1 MGDAMGD
8 PVFVEEQQHL
18 TDTYRKLQD
27 IERSLAAQLEKSLAE
42 ALADKENMLDDLAM
56 DFGNG
61 VNLETYVEFEAMHQ
75 VIDAYNQTNDLR
87 ETELKKA
94 QLLQHRPYFAKVTLQ
109 FDPAAAPRDVYIGAA
124 GMTDE
129 KQRHFIIDWRSPV
142 AEVYY
147 NQENGHTSYKANG
160 RVIEVDLK
168 LRRQFDIEHDRLNAY
183 FDTTV
188 AIQDPLLLKSL
199 KRERGGKLKDIT
211 TTIQKEQNTVIRH
224 EDVPALLVAGIA
236 GSGKTSVL
244 LQRIAYL
251 FYRQRENLN
260 PSDVYLISPNEV
272 FAHYIDNVLPDMGES
287 NPVTITWDTFVKRLG
302 LGDRGLGQDAA
313 GRSLR
318 AIDERIAGFAFDS
331 RDFADIRID
340 DERVISAGQVRGVV
354 QRFAK
359 RIPAGPRLAALVE
372 EELEEKI
379 YQRAR
384 RLAADEE
391 VQEMVLDLGTEDIYR
406 IFGGPIHPETE
417 KDFRDCA
424 LKYLDDRY
432 QAALEAVHDGRWLR
446 IDRIGMRMLGKQ
458 TLSAVEY
465 LYLKM
470 ALTGAGNRHARY
482 VMVDEVQDYT
492 PAQLMVLARYFK
504 NAHFLMLGDE
514 NQAIKPG
521 TASFA
526 DVRAVFERLRGGV
539 AECQLNTSYR
549 SSPEI
554 TALFAGLMEDG
565 ARMQVSSVQRPGTAP
580 VVAAYAD
587 AADYGQALR
596 AEIAEARARGG
607 LTAVVAANPDQVKA
621 IAALLGDEAPV
632 VLDRN
637 ATLPAQGVVLMDLP
651 LAKGIEFDEVIV
663 PDAQAGIY
671 GDDAAS
677 RHRLYTAI
685 SRATQKVVVLA
696 HGELAPLLA

>member
-1 MGDAMGD
+1 MGD
-8 PVFVEEQQHL
+8 PVFEEEQRHL
-18 TDTYRKLQD
+18 SETYAKLQE
-27 IERSLAAQLEKSLAE
+27 IERNLAAQLEKGLAE

-75 VIDAYNQTNDLR
+75 VIDAYNRTNDIREIELR
-87 ETELKKA
+87 KA

-109 FDPAAAPRDVYIGAA
+109 FKPDAAPRDVYIGAV

-129 KQRHFIIDWRSPV
+129 KQRHFVIDWRSPV

-147 NQENGHTSYKANG
+147 NQANGHTSYQANG
-160 RVIEVDLK
+160 RTIEVDLK
-168 LRRQFDIEHDRLNAY
+168 LRRQFDIERDRLNAY

-199 KRERGGKLKDIT
+199 SRERGGKLTDIT
-211 TTIQKEQNTVIRH
+211 TTIQREQNVVIRH

-260 PSDVYLISPNEV
+260 PSDVYLVTPNEL
-272 FAHYIDNVLPDMGES
+272 FARYIDNVLPDMGES
-287 NPVTITWDTFVKRLG
+287 NPVTTTWDAFVGKLG
-302 LGDRGLGQDAA
+302 LGDRGLGKDSSGAA
-313 GRSLR
+313 LR
-318 AIDERIAGFAFDS
+318 AIDERISGLVFDA
-331 RDFADIRID
+331 RDFADIRVE

-354 QRFAK
+354 QRLAK
-359 RIPAGPRLAALVE
+359 RIPVGPRLAALVE
-372 EELEEKI
+372 EDLEEKI
-379 YQRAR
+379 YQRTR

-391 VQEMVLDLGTEDIYR
+391 VQEAVLDLGTEDVYR

-417 KDFRDCA
+417 QDFRDLA
-424 LKYLDDRY
+424 LKYLEDRY
-432 QAALEAVHDGRWLR
+432 QAALDAIHDGAWLR

-458 TLSAVEY
+458 TLSAAEF

-470 ALTGAGNRHARY
+470 AITGAGNRHARY
-482 VMVDEVQDYT
+482 VMIDEVQDYT

-504 NAHFLMLGDE
+504 NAHFLMLGDP
-514 NQAIKPG
+514 NQAIKPD

-526 DVRAVFERLRGGV
+526 DIRAVFESLRGGV
-539 AECQLNTSYR
+539 SECRLDTSYR
-549 SSPEI
+549 STPEI
-554 TALFAGLMEDG
+554 TELFSSLMEEG
-565 ARMQVSSVQRPGTAP
+565 ARMQVSSVRREGVAP
-580 VVAAYAD
+580 RIEAYEDADAYA
-587 AADYGQALR
+587 AALR
-596 AEIAEARARGG
+596 SAVREARAGGG
-607 LTAVVAANPDQVKA
+607 LCAVIAANPAQVKA
-621 IAALLGDEAPV
+621 VAALLGEDAPT
-632 VLDRN
+632 VLGRES
-637 ATLPAQGVVLMDLP
+637 TLPPTGVVLMDLP
-651 LAKGIEFDEVIV
+651 FAKGLEFDQVIV
-663 PDAQAGIY
+663 ADAQASLY
-671 GDDAAS
+671 GDEPVA

-696 HGELAPLLA
+696 HGELSPLLA

>member
-1 MGDAMGD
+1 MSD

-18 TDTYRKLQD
+18 SDTYQKLRD
-27 IERSLAAQLEKSLAE
+27 IERALAKQLEKSLAE
-42 ALADKENMLDDLAM
+42 ALADKENMLDDLAV

-75 VIDAYNQTNDLR
+75 VIDAYNQTNDIR
-87 ETELKKA
+87 EIELKKA

-109 FDPAAAPRDVYIGAA
+109 FSPDAPARDVYIGAA

-129 KQRHFIIDWRSPV
+129 MQRHFIIDWRSPV

-147 NQENGHTSYKANG
+147 NQENGHTSYVANG
-160 RVIEVDLK
+160 RTIEVDLK
-168 LRRQFDIEHDRLNAY
+168 LRRQFDIDRDRLNSY
-183 FDTTV
+183 FDTTI

-199 KRERGGKLKDIT
+199 RRERGGKLKDIT
-211 TTIQKEQNTVIRH
+211 ATIQKEQNTVIRH

-251 FYRQRENLN
+251 FYRQRESLR

-272 FAHYIDNVLPDMGES
+272 FARYIDNVLPDMGES
-287 NPVTITWDTFVKRLG
+287 NPVAITWDKLVAKLG
-302 LGDRGLGQDAA
+302 LADRGLGSDSAGDA
-313 GRSLR
+313 LR
-318 AIDERIAGFAFDS
+318 AIDERIAGFVFDS

-359 RIPAGPRLAALVE
+359 RIPVGPRLATLVE

-379 YQRAR
+379 YQRTR

-391 VQEMVLDLGTEDIYR
+391 VQEMVLDLGTDDIYR

-424 LKYLDDRY
+424 FKYLEDRY
-432 QAALEAVHDGRWLR
+432 EAALEAIRDGQWLR

-458 TLSAVEY
+458 TLSSAEY

-482 VMVDEVQDYT
+482 VMVDEVQDCT

-514 NQAIKPG
+514 NQAIRPG
-521 TASFA
+521 TASF
-526 DVRAVFERLRGGV
+526 DDIRAVFTRLRGGV
-539 AECQLNTSYR
+539 SECQLNTSYR

-554 TALFAGLMEDG
+554 TALFSSLMEDG

-580 VVAAYAD
+580 VVAAYPDAD
-587 AADYGQALR
+587 GYAEALR
-596 AEIAEARARGG
+596 AAIVSARAEGG
-607 LTAVVAANPDQVKA
+607 LAAVLAANAAQVKA
-621 IAALLGDEAPV
+621 IAALLGDDAPTIV
-632 VLDRN
+632 GRD
-637 ATLPAQGVVLMDLP
+637 AALPGEGVVLMELA
-651 LAKGIEFDEVIV
+651 LAKGLEFDQVVV
-663 PDAQAGIY
+663 PDAQASLY
-671 GDDAAS
+671 GEDAIS

-685 SRATQKVVVLA
+685 SRATQKVTILA
-696 HGELAPLLA
+696 QGELSPLL

>member
-1 MGDAMGD
+1 MSD
-8 PVFVEEQQHL
+8 PIFEEEQRHL
-18 TDTYRKLQD
+18 SETYAKLQE
-27 IERSLAAQLEKSLAE
+27 IERNLAVQLEKSLAE

-75 VIDAYNQTNDLR
+75 VIDAYNQTNDIR
-87 ETELKKA
+87 EVELKKA
-94 QLLQHRPYFAKVTLQ
+94 QLLQHRPYFAKLTLQ
-109 FDPAAAPRDVYIGAA
+109 FSPGAPARDVYIGAA

-147 NQENGHTSYKANG
+147 NQANGHTSYVANG
-160 RVIEVDLK
+160 RTIEVDLK
-168 LRRQFDIEHDRLNAY
+168 LRRQFDIDRDTLNAY

-199 KRERGGKLKDIT
+199 RRERGGKLRDIT
-211 TTIQKEQNTVIRH
+211 TTIQREQNTVIRH

-251 FYRQRENLN
+251 FYRQRENLI
-260 PSDVYLISPNEV
+260 PSDVYLITPNEM
-272 FAHYIDNVLPDMGES
+272 FARYIDNVLPDMGES
-287 NPVTITWDTFVKRLG
+287 NPVTTTWDAFVSKLG
-302 LGDRGLGQDAA
+302 LGDRGLGKDLSGDA
-313 GRSLR
+313 LR
-318 AIDERIAGFAFDS
+318 AIDSRIAGFTFDS

-354 QRFAK
+354 QRLAK
-359 RIPAGPRLAALVE
+359 RIPVGPRLAALVE
-372 EELEEKI
+372 EDLEEKI

-391 VQEMVLDLGTEDIYR
+391 VQESVLDLGTDEIYR
-406 IFGGPIHPETE
+406 IFGGPVQPETE
-417 KDFRDCA
+417 KDFRDMA
-424 LKYLDDRY
+424 LKYLEDRY
-432 QAALEAVHDGRWLR
+432 QVALNAVRDGQWLR
-446 IDRIGMRMLGKQ
+446 VDRIGMRMLGKE
-458 TLSAVEY
+458 TLSAAEY

-482 VMVDEVQDYT
+482 VMIDEVQDYA

-504 NAHFLMLGDE
+504 NAHFLLLGDP

-521 TASFA
+521 TATF
-526 DVRAVFERLRGGV
+526 DDIRRVFTSLRGGV
-539 AECQLNTSYR
+539 SECQLLTSYR

-554 TALFAGLMEDG
+554 TALFASLMTED
-565 ARMQVSSVQRPGTAP
+565 AHMQANSVQRPGVKP
-580 VVAAYAD
+580 QIAAYPD
-587 AADYGQALR
+587 VESYTAALCSAVQS
-596 AEIAEARARGG
+596 ARADGG
-607 LTAVVAANPDQVKA
+607 LCAMVAANPSQVKA
-621 IAALLGDEAPV
+621 ITALMGDEAPQ
-632 VLDRN
+632 VLDR
-637 ATLPAQGVVLMDLP
+637 ASTLPGCGVVLMDLA
-651 LAKGIEFDEVIV
+651 LAKGLEFDQVIV
-663 PDAQAGIY
+663 PDASANWY
-671 GDDAAS
+671 GDDTIS

-696 HGELAPLLA
+696 NGELTPLLAR

>member
-1 MGDAMGD
+1 MVD
-8 PVFVEEQQHL
+8 PVFEEEQQHL
-18 TDTYRKLQD
+18 SEAYAKLQE
-27 IERSLAAQLEKSLAE
+27 IERTLAAQLERSLAE

-75 VIDAYNQTNDLR
+75 VIDAYNQTNDIR
-87 ETELKKA
+87 EVELKKA

-109 FDPAAAPRDVYIGAA
+109 FKPGQPPRDVYIGAV

-147 NQENGHTSYKANG
+147 NQENGHTSYEANG
-160 RVIEVDLK
+160 RTIEVDLK
-168 LRRQFDIEHDRLNAY
+168 LRRQFDIERDTLNSY

-199 KRERGGKLKDIT
+199 RRERGGKLKDIT
-211 TTIQKEQNTVIRH
+211 TTIQREQNTVIRH

-251 FYRQRENLN
+251 FYRQRDNLK
-260 PSDVYLISPNEV
+260 PSDVYLMTPNEV
-272 FAHYIDNVLPDMGES
+272 FARYIDNVLPDMGES
-287 NPVTITWDTFVKRLG
+287 NPVTLTWDAFVGKLG
-302 LGDRGLGQDAA
+302 LGDRGLGKDSSGAL
-313 GRSLR
+313 LR
-318 AIDERIAGFAFDS
+318 AIDERIAAGIAFDN

-340 DERVISAGQVRGVV
+340 DERVITAGQVRGVV

-391 VQEMVLDLGTEDIYR
+391 VQEMVLELDTDETYR

-417 KDFRDCA
+417 KDFRDLA
-424 LKYLDDRY
+424 LQYLEDRY
-432 QAALEAVHDGRWLR
+432 QAALEAVRDGRWLR
-446 IDRIGMRMLGKQ
+446 IDRIGMRLLGKE
-458 TLSAVEY
+458 TLSSAEY

-504 NAHFLMLGDE
+504 NAHFLLLGDP

-521 TASFA
+521 TASF
-526 DVRAVFERLRGGV
+526 DDIRAVFAALRGGV
-539 AECQLNTSYR
+539 SECQLNTSYR

-554 TALFAGLMEDG
+554 TALFASLMDPD
-565 ARMQVSSVQRPGTAP
+565 ARMEANSVQREGTAP
-580 VVAAYAD
+580 VVAAYDD
-587 AADYGQALR
+587 AAAYEQALR
-596 AEIAEARARGG
+596 QAVAGAAADGG
-607 LTAVVAANPDQVKA
+607 LCAVVAANRDQVKA
-621 IAALLGDEAPV
+621 LAPLLEDAGAQIV
-632 VLDRN
+632 GKGS
-637 ATLPAQGVVLMDLP
+637 ALPASGVVLLDLP
-651 LAKGIEFDEVIV
+651 LAKGLEFDQVIV
-663 PDAQAGIY
+663 ADAQASLY
-671 GDDAAS
+671 GDDAIS

-685 SRATQKVVVLA
+685 SRATQKVTVLA
-696 HGELAPLLA
+696 CGRLTPLL

>member
-1 MGDAMGD
+1 MSD

-18 TDTYRKLQD
+18 SDTYQKLRD
-27 IERSLAAQLEKSLAE
+27 IERALAKQLEKSLAE
-42 ALADKENMLDDLAM
+42 ALADKENMLDDLAV

-75 VIDAYNQTNDLR
+75 VIDAYNQTNDIR
-87 ETELKKA
+87 EIELKKA

-109 FDPAAAPRDVYIGAA
+109 FSPDAPARDVYIGAA

-129 KQRHFIIDWRSPV
+129 MQRHFIIDWRSPV

-147 NQENGHTSYKANG
+147 NQENGHTSYVANG
-160 RVIEVDLK
+160 RTIDVDLK
-168 LRRQFDIEHDRLNAY
+168 LRRQFDIDRDRLNSY
-183 FDTTV
+183 FDTTI

-199 KRERGGKLKDIT
+199 RRERGGKLKDIT
-211 TTIQKEQNTVIRH
+211 ATIQKEQNTVIRH

-251 FYRQRENLN
+251 FYRQRENLR

-287 NPVTITWDTFVKRLG
+287 NPVAITWDKLVAKLG
-302 LGDRGLGQDAA
+302 LADRGLGTDSAGDA
-313 GRSLR
+313 LR

-340 DERVISAGQVRGVV
+340 DERVISAAQVRGVV

-359 RIPAGPRLAALVE
+359 RIPVGPRLATLVE

-379 YQRAR
+379 YQRTR

-391 VQEMVLDLGTEDIYR
+391 VQEMVLDLGTDDIYR
-406 IFGGPIHPETE
+406 IFGGPIHPESE

-424 LKYLDDRY
+424 FKYLEDRY
-432 QAALEAVHDGRWLR
+432 EAALEAIRDGQWLR

-458 TLSAVEY
+458 TLSSAEY

-514 NQAIKPG
+514 NQAIRPG
-521 TASFA
+521 TANF
-526 DVRAVFERLRGGV
+526 DDIRAVFSRLRGGV
-539 AECQLNTSYR
+539 SECQLNTSYR

-554 TALFAGLMEDG
+554 TALFSSLMEDG

-580 VVAAYAD
+580 VIAAYAD
-587 AADYGQALR
+587 AGDYVEALR
-596 AEIAEARARGG
+596 AAVASARAEGG
-607 LTAVVAANPDQVKA
+607 LAAVLAANAAQVKA
-621 IAALLGDEAPV
+621 LSALLGDDAPTV
-632 VLDRN
+632 VGRD
-637 ATLPAQGVVLMDLP
+637 AALPGQGVVLMELP
-651 LAKGIEFDEVIV
+651 LAKGLEFDQVVV
-663 PDAQAGIY
+663 PDAQAF
-671 GDDAAS
+671 
-677 RHRLYTAI
+677 L
-685 SRATQKVVVLA
+685 
-696 HGELAPLLA
+696 

>member
-1 MGDAMGD
+1 MND
-8 PVFVEEQQHL
+8 PIFVEEQEHL
-18 TDTYRKLQD
+18 SATYAKLQD
-27 IERSLAAQLEKSLAE
+27 IERNLAAQLEKSLAE

-75 VIDAYNQTNDLR
+75 VIDAYNQTNDIR
-87 ETELKKA
+87 EVELKKA

-109 FDPAAAPRDVYIGAA
+109 FKPDAPARDIYIGAV

-147 NQENGHTSYKANG
+147 NQANGHTSYVANG
-160 RVIEVDLK
+160 RTIEVDLK
-168 LRRQFDIEHDRLNAY
+168 LRRQFDITRDTLHSY

-199 KRERGGKLKDIT
+199 SRERSGKLQDIT
-211 TTIQKEQNTVIRH
+211 TTIQKEQNVVIRH

-251 FYRQRENLN
+251 FYQQRENLK
-260 PSDVYLISPNEV
+260 PSDVYLITPNEV
-272 FAHYIDNVLPDMGES
+272 FARYIDNVLPDMGES
-287 NPVTITWDTFVKRLG
+287 NPVTITWDAFVGKLG
-302 LGDRGLGQDAA
+302 LGDRGLGKDLSGAP
-313 GRSLR
+313 LR
-318 AIDERIAGFAFDS
+318 AIDERVAGFAFDS

-354 QRFAK
+354 QRLAK
-359 RIPAGPRLAALVE
+359 RIPVGPRLAALVE
-372 EELEEKI
+372 EDLEEKI

-391 VQEMVLDLGTEDIYR
+391 VQESVLDLGTEEMYR
-406 IFGGPIHPETE
+406 IFGGPIHPESE
-417 KDFRDCA
+417 KDFRECA
-424 LKYLDDRY
+424 YQYLEDRY
-432 QAALEAVHDGRWLR
+432 QAALDAVHDGQWLR
-446 IDRIGMRMLGKQ
+446 IDRIGMRMLGKE
-458 TLSAVEY
+458 TLSSAEY

-482 VMVDEVQDYT
+482 VMIDEVQDYA

-504 NAHFLMLGDE
+504 NAHFLLLGDP

-521 TASFA
+521 TATFDQIR
-526 DVRAVFERLRGGV
+526 DVFTSLRGGV
-539 AECQLNTSYR
+539 SECRLLTSYR

-554 TALFAGLMEDG
+554 TALFTGMMEG
-565 ARMQVSSVQRPGTAP
+565 FEGMRTTSVQRPGAAP
-580 VVAAYAD
+580 VVASYQDEAAYAD
-587 AADYGQALR
+587 ALR
-596 AEIAEARARGG
+596 TAVASARDEGG
-607 LTAVVAANPDQVKA
+607 LAAVVVANRDQVKRISA
-621 IAALLGDEAPV
+621 MLGEDAPQ
-632 VLDRN
+632 
-637 ATLPAQGVVLMDLP
+637 TLSRETGLPGTGVVLIDLP
-651 LAKGIEFDEVIV
+651 LAKGLEFDQVII
-663 PDAQAGIY
+663 PDASANLY
-671 GDDAAS
+671 GDDAIS

-685 SRATQKVVVLA
+685 SRATQKVTILA
-696 HGELAPLLA
+696 QGALSPLLQ

>member
-1 MGDAMGD
+1 MVD
-8 PVFVEEQQHL
+8 PVFEEEQRHL
-18 TDTYRKLQD
+18 SDAYQKLQD
-27 IERSLAAQLEKSLAE
+27 IECNLVKQLEKSLAE

-75 VIDAYNQTNDLR
+75 VIDAYNQTNDIR
-87 ETELKKA
+87 EVELKKA

-109 FDPAAAPRDVYIGAA
+109 FNPDVPERDVYIGAA

-147 NQENGHTSYKANG
+147 NQENGHTSYVANG
-160 RVIEVDLK
+160 RKIEVDLK
-168 LRRQFDIEHDRLNAY
+168 LRRQFDIERDKLNAY

-199 KRERGGKLKDIT
+199 RRERGGKLKDIT
-211 TTIQKEQNTVIRH
+211 TTIQKEQNEVIRH

-251 FYRQRENLN
+251 FYRQRESLT

-272 FAHYIDNVLPDMGES
+272 FARYIDNVLPDMGES
-287 NPVTITWDTFVKRLG
+287 NPVTITWDAFVGRLG
-302 LGDRGLGQDAA
+302 LGDRGLGKDAA
-313 GRSLR
+313 GESLR

-372 EELEEKI
+372 EELEEKVA
-379 YQRAR
+379 QRIR

-406 IFGGPIHPETE
+406 IFGGPIHPDTE
-417 KDFRDCA
+417 KDFRECA
-424 LKYLDDRY
+424 FKYLEDRY
-432 QAALEAVHDGRWLR
+432 QVALEAIRDGRWLR
-446 IDRIGMRMLGKQ
+446 IDRIGMRMLGKE
-458 TLSAVEY
+458 TLSATEF

-504 NAHFLMLGDE
+504 NAHFLLLGDE
-514 NQAIKPG
+514 NQAIRPA
-521 TASFA
+521 TASF
-526 DVRAVFERLRGGV
+526 DDIREVFTRLRGGV
-539 AECQLNTSYR
+539 SECRLNTSYR

-554 TALFAGLMEDG
+554 TALFSRLMADD
-565 ARMQVSSVQRPGTAP
+565 ARMKAASVQRPGIAP
-580 VVAAYAD
+580 VIAAYPD
-587 AADYGQALR
+587 AESYEAALR
-596 AEIAEARARGG
+596 STVNAAREAGG
-607 LTAVVAANPDQVKA
+607 FCAIIAANPTQVK
-621 IAALLGDEAPV
+621 ILSALLGDDAPV
-632 VLDRN
+632 ALGRMS
-637 ATLPAQGVVLMDLP
+637 TLPASGVVLLDLP
-651 LAKGIEFDEVIV
+651 LAKGLEFDQVII
-663 PDAQAGIY
+663 PDAQASLY
-671 GDDAAS
+671 GDDVIS

-685 SRATQKVVVLA
+685 SRATQKVVLLA
-696 HGELAPLLA
+696 NGELTPLLGQ